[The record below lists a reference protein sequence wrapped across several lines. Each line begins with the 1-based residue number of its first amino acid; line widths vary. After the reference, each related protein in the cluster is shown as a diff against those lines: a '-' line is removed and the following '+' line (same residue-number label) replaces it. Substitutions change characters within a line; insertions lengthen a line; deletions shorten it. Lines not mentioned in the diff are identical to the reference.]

1 MKSERNQ
8 NATNQNGS
16 IRRKQ
21 SEQVNQKT
29 GNQKTVKQN
38 DAVTDIVERKKR
50 KRPDLTELTT
60 PNTEPG
66 EMSEMIMKAVTIS
79 HWPKIDTNDAD
90 QIAERIDE
98 YHAFC
103 IQNDMKP
110 SMVGLALAIG
120 VDRAT
125 LWKWENGVESNK
137 PQSIRTLIKKGR
149 EINELIMVMMMQNGK
164 INPVTGIFLLKNNHG
179 YKDQTDVVVTP
190 NNPLQGLDTDRA
202 RQNIL
207 QALPDDTDE

>member
-8 NATNQNGS
+8 NANNQNA
-16 IRRKQ
+16 IRRTQ

-50 KRPDLTELTT
+50 KRPDLTELQT
-60 PNTEPG
+60 PHCEPG
-66 EMSEMIMKAVTIS
+66 EISKMLAQAMTIS
-79 HWPKIDTNDAD
+79 HWPEIDTNDAQQVAD
-90 QIAERIDE
+90 RIDQ
-98 YHAFC
+98 YHLFC
-103 IQNDMKP
+103 IENDIKP
-110 SMVGLALAIG
+110 DMPGMGLALG
-120 VDRAT
+120 VNRIT
-125 LWKWENGVESNK
+125 LWKWENGVESDK
-137 PQSIRTLIKKGR
+137 PQAVRNTLKKGR
-149 EINELIMVMMMQNGK
+149 EINEFLMSQMMQNGK